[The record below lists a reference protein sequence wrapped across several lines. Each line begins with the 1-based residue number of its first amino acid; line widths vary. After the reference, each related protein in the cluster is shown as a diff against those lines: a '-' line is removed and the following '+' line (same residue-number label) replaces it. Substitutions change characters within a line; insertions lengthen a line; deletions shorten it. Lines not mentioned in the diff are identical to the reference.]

1 MIVNIHFSNFD
12 KKLKYDFD
20 ENIKI
25 MEIKEHIEKED
36 NMPFNKNE
44 IKLIFSGRIIPNDK
58 SLKDIKF
65 ASGNTFSALGKK
77 IIQETPVIETPV
89 IETPIIE
96 TPIIETPIIETSV
109 QENENITNN
118 NENSENIHPLSVLE
132 MFNIISQNLT
142 NTNINPS
149 NIIPIISNIINNEI
163 TPPITISNN
172 QSLMAK
178 IEQMKEMGLTDVNRC
193 KICLNIAGGNVEMA
207 VNLYYEMNIEIIQSD
222 EDDDDLEDDE
232 SDDE

>member
-25 MEIKEHIEKED
+25 IEIKENIEKEE

-65 ASGNTFSALGKK
+65 ISGNTFSALGKK
-77 IIQETPVIETPV
+77 IIQETTTQEMTIQEN
-89 IETPIIE
+89 I
-96 TPIIETPIIETSV
+96 V
-109 QENENITNN
+109 QENIVQENIVQ
-118 NENSENIHPLSVLE
+118 ENIVQD
-132 MFNIISQNLT
+132 N
-142 NTNINPS
+142 NINQLLNFVTS
-149 NIIPIISNIINNEI
+149 FINTINSVESEIINQ
-163 TPPITISNN
+163 NN
-172 QSLMAK
+172 LEELDIESIQQDFMEK

-193 KICLNIAGGNVEMA
+193 KLCLTLSGGNVEMA
-207 VNLYYEMNIEIIQSD
+207 INLYYEMNIGIIQSD
-222 EDDDDLEDDE
+222 NEDDLEGDE
-232 SDDE
+232 SEDD